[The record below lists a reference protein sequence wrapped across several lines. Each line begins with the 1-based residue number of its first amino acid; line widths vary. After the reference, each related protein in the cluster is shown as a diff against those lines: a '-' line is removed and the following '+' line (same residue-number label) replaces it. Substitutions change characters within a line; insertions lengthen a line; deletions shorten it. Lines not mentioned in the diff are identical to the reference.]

1 MGVFEFPGEAMAR
14 KVGDPPQPAGTRWYT
29 DCGNA
34 AGTAHLYT
42 TERDGLLVSHCG
54 REVLLSDRQ
63 EECAALGY
71 CKRCMKRAER
81 SPR

>member
-1 MGVFEFPGEAMAR
+1 MSAIEFPGEATAR
-14 KVGDPPQPAGTRWYT
+14 KADVPPQPKETRWYT

-54 REVLLSDRQ
+54 REILLSDRQ
-63 EECAALGY
+63 EESAALGY
-71 CKRCMKRAER
+71 CKRCMKRV
-81 SPR
+81 S

>member
-1 MGVFEFPGEAMAR
+1 MSRFDFPCEAMVR
-14 KVGDPPQPAGTRWYT
+14 KAADPPQPAGTCWYT

-54 REVLLSDRQ
+54 REILPSDRQ
-63 EECAALGY
+63 NEKAALGY
-71 CKRCMKRAER
+71 CKRCMKRVECA
-81 SPR
+81 

>member
-1 MGVFEFPGEAMAR
+1 MSAIEFPGEAMVR
-14 KVGDPPQPAGTRWYT
+14 KADAPPQPAGTRWYT

-54 REVLLSDRQ
+54 RVILLSDRQ
-63 EECAALGY
+63 EESAALSY
-71 CKRCMKRAER
+71 CKRCMKRVDR
-81 SPR
+81 K

>member
-1 MGVFEFPGEAMAR
+1 MSQFEFPGKALAR
-14 KVGDPPQPAGTRWYT
+14 KAGDPPQPADTCWYT

-42 TERDGLLVSHCG
+42 TERYGLLVSHCG
-54 REVLLSDRQ
+54 REILISDRQ
-63 EECAALGY
+63 GERSALGY

-81 SPR
+81 E

>member
-1 MGVFEFPGEAMAR
+1 MSAIEFPGEAMVR
-14 KVGDPPQPAGTRWYT
+14 KAGGPPQPKGTRWYT

-54 REVLLSDRQ
+54 RAICSVIAR
-63 EECAALGY
+63 
-71 CKRCMKRAER
+71 KRAPPWGNA
-81 SPR
+81 SAA